1 MLIDELMKACQA
13 WNVSYNALAAA
24 QAALKDQ
31 EYIKKIKAL
40 TTAGRKYL
48 EDELTKLGCTL
59 AKPCANFIYFDTH
72 HDPKE
77 IRAALAER
85 KIMISAFGFN
95 RVSVGTEEQNQAF
108 IAALKE
114 FWQPTNFLNKNKV
127 YFNYSLLFFPPLYG
141 LEYCKM

>member
-1 MLIDELMKACQA
+1 MKACQA

-40 TTAGRKYL
+40 TTAGREYL

-114 FWQPTNFLNKNKV
+114 ILQPTNFLNKNKV
-127 YFNYSLLFFPPLYG
+127 YFNYSLLFFPPLCG

>member
-1 MLIDELMKACQA
+1 MECQLQCTRCRTGCLERSGIHQK
-13 WNVSYNALAAA
+13 NQGSYH
-24 QAALKDQ
+24 
-31 EYIKKIKAL
+31 
-40 TTAGRKYL
+40 AGRKYL

-95 RVSVGTEEQNQAF
+95 RVSVGTKEQNKAF

-114 FWQPTNFLNKNKV
+114 ILAA
-127 YFNYSLLFFPPLYG
+127 Y
-141 LEYCKM
+141 